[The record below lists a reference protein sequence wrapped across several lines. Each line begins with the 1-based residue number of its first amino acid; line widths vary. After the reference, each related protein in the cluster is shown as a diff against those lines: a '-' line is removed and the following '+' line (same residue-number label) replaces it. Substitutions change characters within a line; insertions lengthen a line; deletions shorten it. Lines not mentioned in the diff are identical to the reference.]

1 MFVIKQSQS
10 YFWPVEVM
18 FPVSGGK
25 HDKQTFDVEFKRI
38 SQSRIKEIGKQ
49 IDAGEIADADL
60 CKEIVTG
67 WKGVTDEK
75 SEEMPFSSGALEGL
89 LDIPLV
95 GAAIVTAWFESLST
109 AKRKN

>member
-10 YFWPVEVM
+10 YFWPVEVL
-18 FPVSGGK
+18 FPISGGK

-38 SQSRIKEIGKQ
+38 SQTRIKEIGKL
-49 IDAGEIADADL
+49 IDAGEITDADL
-60 CKEIVTG
+60 CKELVVG

-75 SEEMPFSSGALEGL
+75 SEEMPFSTGALEGL
-89 LDIPLV
+89 LDVHLV
-95 GAAIVTAWFESLST
+95 AAAIVTAWFGSLSA